1 MRRLSPALLLSMLL
15 LGACA
20 KESVPVVE
28 RDGEPVVGQFEN
40 KDAGMNAAIQKA
52 RATLSEYER
61 RLSHPPSTQTDISLK
76 GRFEVGEHVEHMWVK
91 DVEVTAKGYRGTLA
105 NSPLNIQSMDSGD
118 VVLVRPDEVSD
129 WMAVDDGKLVGG
141 YTIRLMRDRVG
152 AERRGEFDDSLSFV
166 IED

>member
-1 MRRLSPALLLSMLL
+1 
-15 LGACA
+15 
-20 KESVPVVE
+20 
-28 RDGEPVVGQFEN
+28 
-40 KDAGMNAAIQKA
+40 
-52 RATLSEYER
+52 
-61 RLSHPPSTQTDISLK
+61 
-76 GRFEVGEHVEHMWVK
+76 MWVK

-118 VVLVRPDEVSD
+118 VVLVRRDEVSD

-152 AERRGEFDDSLSFV
+152 AERRAEFDDSLSFV